1 MGSAGTKHN
10 THGLKQFWNYVFNA
24 SYQLLVILAA
34 LVTTPFLA
42 RNLGSGALGIYGYVV
57 SIATIVQTLALLSL
71 YTYGSR
77 QIAYCRDSAA
87 KVNIVFWELMALR
100 CLLGLAGS
108 AVYICIAMLTPYT
121 SLFMIY
127 YPWVLAN
134 IVDVTWLFI
143 GYEDMK
149 VVVLKNVAVKIACV
163 LSIFTFVKHDGLVV
177 YLLIMSTYTLLGN
190 ISVYPQLKKYVA
202 KPEIGPNFARR
213 HLSGTLRLFVPE
225 VTSTLT
231 HRINHITMGQ
241 VFDAKD
247 EIAFFDQGE
256 KIINIPSSLVTAMN
270 SVVMPR
276 IAHEYASR
284 KNQSVEDYVVWV
296 GSAALMVAFP
306 LSFGIAAI
314 AERIVPWFFGP
325 GFERAIP
332 VIQIMSPVIVVDSL
346 IGTVGAQYLT
356 ATNNTPVLN
365 ASNGTGLCV
374 NIVMNMLL
382 IPIAGCI
389 GAVLSTVLAR
399 LTILVFQVIA
409 TFKTLAYERIVRSAI
424 RYAAASSVMAIA
436 IALAGN
442 LVSNNMAC
450 TVIQILSGC
459 ITYALLLYICG
470 DPILWAL
477 LSMLTKKGEA
487 S

>member
-1 MGSAGTKHN
+1 
-10 THGLKQFWNYVFNA
+10 
-24 SYQLLVILAA
+24 
-34 LVTTPFLA
+34 
-42 RNLGSGALGIYGYVV
+42 
-57 SIATIVQTLALLSL
+57 
-71 YTYGSR
+71 
-77 QIAYCRDSAA
+77 
-87 KVNIVFWELMALR
+87 
-100 CLLGLAGS
+100 
-108 AVYICIAMLTPYT
+108 
-121 SLFMIY
+121 
-127 YPWVLAN
+127 
-134 IVDVTWLFI
+134 
-143 GYEDMK
+143 
-149 VVVLKNVAVKIACV
+149 
-163 LSIFTFVKHDGLVV
+163 
-177 YLLIMSTYTLLGN
+177 
-190 ISVYPQLKKYVA
+190 
-202 KPEIGPNFARR
+202 
-213 HLSGTLRLFVPE
+213 
-225 VTSTLT
+225 
-231 HRINHITMGQ
+231 
-241 VFDAKD
+241 
-247 EIAFFDQGE
+247 
-256 KIINIPSSLVTAMN
+256 MN